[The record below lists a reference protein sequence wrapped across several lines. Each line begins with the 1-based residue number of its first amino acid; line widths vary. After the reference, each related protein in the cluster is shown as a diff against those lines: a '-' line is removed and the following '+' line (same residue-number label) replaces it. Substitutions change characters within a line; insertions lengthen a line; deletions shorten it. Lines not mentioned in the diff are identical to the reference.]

1 MDWTARRQ
9 QWCVVLNWLFLILV
23 GAGGASAETLA
34 VMWDASPDS
43 SVGGYFVYVGN
54 QSRTYTTIVDVGS
67 STSFSLDHLPPDQ
80 RYYLAVASYD
90 RNRVA
95 GAASE
100 EVSWG
105 DGPRDVEPQPITDST
120 APVVTVTTPSTTEPV
135 RSLDPYVVVGGVAL
149 DQNAIASIEWK
160 TNRGESGRA
169 TGTEAW
175 LATIPLHRGSNRVTI
190 TARDAAGN
198 KAHAVI
204 VVRHRF
210 GGGRSEP

>member
-1 MDWTARRQ
+1 MDWTVRRR
-9 QWCVVLNWLFLILV
+9 QWCVALNWFLLILV
-23 GAGGASAETLA
+23 GTGSASAETLA

-54 QSRTYTTIVDVGS
+54 QSRTYTTIVDVGA
-67 STSFSLDHLPPDQ
+67 STSFGIGHLPADQ

-90 RNRVA
+90 RNGVV

-100 EVSWG
+100 EISWG
-105 DGPRDVEPQPITDST
+105 EGPRDVQPEPITDTT
-120 APVVTVTTPSTTEPV
+120 APIVTVTTPSTTEPV
-135 RSLDPYVVVGGVAL
+135 RSLHPYVVVGGVAS
-149 DQNAIASIEWK
+149 DQNAIASVEWK

-175 LATIPLHRGSNRVTI
+175 LATIPLRRGNNRVTF

-210 GGGRSEP
+210 GGGTSEP

>member
-1 MDWTARRQ
+1 
-9 QWCVVLNWLFLILV
+9 LNWFFLILV
-23 GAGGASAETLA
+23 GAGSASAQTLA
-34 VMWDASPDS
+34 LMWDASPDS

-67 STSFSLDHLPPDQ
+67 STSFSLGHLPADQ
-80 RYYLAVASYD
+80 RYFLAVASYD
-90 RNRVA
+90 RNGVA

-105 DGPRDVEPQPITDST
+105 EGPRDAQPEPIADTT
-120 APVVTVTTPSTTEPV
+120 APIVTVTTPSTTEPV

-149 DQNAIASIEWK
+149 DQNAIAAVEWK

-175 LATIPLHRGSNRVTI
+175 LATIPLRRGNNRVTI

-204 VVRHRF
+204 VIRHRF
-210 GGGRSEP
+210 GGSTSEP